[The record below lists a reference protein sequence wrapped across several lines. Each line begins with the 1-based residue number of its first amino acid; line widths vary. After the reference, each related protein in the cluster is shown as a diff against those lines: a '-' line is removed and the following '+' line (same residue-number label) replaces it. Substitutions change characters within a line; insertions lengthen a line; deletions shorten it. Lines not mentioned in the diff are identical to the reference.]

1 MRASET
7 QIGTFGL
14 LLFFFLLI
22 FFTNLSLGSISI
34 PLEKIFKILFV
45 ENSDSESWNYIV
57 LNYRLPKACTA
68 ILVGSGL
75 GASGL
80 LMQTLFRNPLAGP
93 FVLGISAGASL
104 GVALLILGTSF
115 LGTFLGGISLTNW
128 SLIGAASTGS
138 FFVLFAVLIAIKR
151 IKNTMSIL
159 IIGLMFGSI
168 SAAVINVLSYFSTAE
183 KLQQFIFW
191 SFGSLGNLNWIEVFV
206 FGIVVTSC
214 FLILLTAIK
223 PLNSLLLGE
232 NYAISMGVDIKKTR
246 YLVLICTSLLTGV
259 ITAFSGPIAFVGLAV
274 PHLSKLIFTTSNH
287 RVLLPASALVG
298 AMLLLLCDTI
308 AQLPGS
314 EYNLPINAI
323 TSIFGAP
330 LVIWLLIRK
339 KDSRSL

>member
-1 MRASET
+1 MKASQT

-14 LLFFFLLI
+14 LLFFFLLV

-34 PLEKIFKILFV
+34 PLEKIFKILFL
-45 ENSDSESWNYIV
+45 ENTDKESWNYIV
-57 LNYRLPKACTA
+57 LNYRLPKAFTA

-115 LGTFLGGISLTNW
+115 LGAFLGGVSLTNW

-191 SFGSLGNLNWIEVFV
+191 SFGSLGNLNWTEVFV
-206 FGIVVTSC
+206 FGIVVSSC
-214 FLILLTAIK
+214 FLVLLKAIK

-246 YLVLICTSLLTGV
+246 YLVLICTSLLHRSHYCIFRPYCFCWIGCST
-259 ITAFSGPIAFVGLAV
+259 PI
-274 PHLSKLIFTTSNH
+274 
-287 RVLLPASALVG
+287 
-298 AMLLLLCDTI
+298 
-308 AQLPGS
+308 
-314 EYNLPINAI
+314 
-323 TSIFGAP
+323 
-330 LVIWLLIRK
+330 
-339 KDSRSL
+339 

>member
-1 MRASET
+1 MKASKT
-7 QIGTFGL
+7 YIGTFGL
-14 LLFFFLLI
+14 LLFFFLLT

-34 PLEKIFKILFV
+34 PFEEIFNILFLD
-45 ENSDSESWNYIV
+45 NSDKESWNYII

-115 LGTFLGGISLTNW
+115 LGAFLGGFSLTNW

-138 FFVLFAVLIAIKR
+138 FLVLFAVLIAIKR

-168 SAAVINVLSYFSTAE
+168 SAAIINVLSYFSTAE

-191 SFGSLGNLNWIEVFV
+191 SFGSLGNLDWTEVFV
-206 FGIVVTSC
+206 FGIVVISC
-214 FLILLTAIK
+214 FLVLLKAIK

-259 ITAFSGPIAFVGLAV
+259 ITAFAGPIAFVGLAV
-274 PHLSKLIFTTSNH
+274 PHLSKLLFTTSNH
-287 RVLLPASALVG
+287 RILLPAAALVG
-298 AMLLLLCDTI
+298 GILLLLCDTI

-314 EYNLPINAI
+314 EYSLPINAI

-330 LVIWLLIRK
+330 IVIWLLIRK